1 MHPVRVFSYLQKK
14 IRLFVNLSVNISA
27 LWIEGFRLLHDLLD
41 NSGTQQHSCQDKSLE
56 VLQNTSW
63 GKGYY
68 YDIQTKLHQSFFF
81 FAIFFLSTTCSK
93 NLDLVLAEKH
103 LVDHKYPP
111 LGRMILFNPSSCFCA
126 RNWLNFQP
134 NDKCTYIPLPMLTF
148 LI

>member
-27 LWIEGFRLLHDLLD
+27 LWIEGFRLFSGLHDLLD

-68 YDIQTKLHQSFFF
+68 YDIQTKLHQSFFLFCHF
-81 FAIFFLSTTCSK
+81 FFINNLFKEFRLGFGWKAFGWSQIPTPWENDFIQPKFLLLCTELIKLST
-93 NLDLVLAEKH
+93 
-103 LVDHKYPP
+103 
-111 LGRMILFNPSSCFCA
+111 
-126 RNWLNFQP
+126 
-134 NDKCTYIPLPMLTF
+134 
-148 LI
+148 